1 MNNPLMTLAIAAFNQ
16 ERFVRAAIEGA
27 FAQTYSPLEIILSD
41 DKSSDRTWAIMQE
54 MATNY
59 RGPHRVLLSQS
70 PVNAGLAAHTNRI
83 FDLSHGEL
91 VILNAGDDVSLP
103 HRVCA
108 IVAAWQASGGRSTG
122 VHSRVLN
129 MDQEGRIRG
138 GAAPPTR
145 LRDGAFVFE
154 DGAGA
159 IRQFMREEKP
169 VILGCSAAWSREL
182 FTRYGPLPS
191 DVVFEDMALG
201 FRARLN
207 GGMAFIDD
215 PLLLYRLHDAN
226 IHHATNVGA
235 DTVAGLR
242 DEERRR
248 VVGLERRMAAARS
261 FARDLDTA
269 ARMGLLSGDAL
280 HGLNSCVSGFNC
292 ANEAELEFRKSCW
305 LGRLSK
311 YSEMK
316 RQCLMNIP
324 ETAKLSHLLLPRWLY
339 FAIRLLKAR
348 LRGDTTVAKKS

>member
-1 MNNPLMTLAIAAFNQ
+1 MTLAIAAFNQ

-41 DKSSDRTWAIMQE
+41 DKSSDQTWAIMQE
-54 MATNY
+54 MAANY
-59 RGPHRVLLSQS
+59 RGPHRVILSQS

-83 FDLSHGEL
+83 FEVSHGEL

-103 HRVCA
+103 HRVGA
-108 IVAAWQASGGRSTG
+108 IFAAWKASGGRSAG

-129 MDQEGRIRG
+129 MDQAGRIRSE
-138 GAAPPTR
+138 ATPPTR

-159 IRQFMREEKP
+159 IRQFMREERP
-169 VILGCSAAWSREL
+169 VILGCSAGWSREL
-182 FTRYGPLPS
+182 YTRYGPLPA

-207 GGMAFIDD
+207 GGMALVDD
-215 PLLLYRLHDAN
+215 PLVLYRLHDAN
-226 IHHATNVGA
+226 VHHAASVGA

-261 FARDLDTA
+261 FARDLETA
-269 ARMGLLSGDAL
+269 ARTGLVSGATLDEL
-280 HGLNSCVSGFNC
+280 KTCVSSFTC
-292 ANEAELEFRKSCW
+292 ANEAELKFRKSGW
-305 LGRLSK
+305 LGRLSG

-316 RQCLMNIP
+316 RQSLMDIP

-339 FAIRLLKAR
+339 FGIRLLKAW
-348 LRGDTTVAKKS
+348 LRGDSAVAKKS